1 MDISDITT
9 NFPDRELAQRIT
21 QVCDEVL
28 RSLTEMPVLSQT
40 QTDELRL
47 AVEKLGTILVNPDQ
61 INKQDDSV
69 SDIGQLGLQ
78 TLSEY
83 IQLDIRYLQGAN
95 QEDLNLYS
103 SAFCFWIVRQE
114 GTILALDLAV
124 NSLAFIANRVQ
135 DPNTLGWLSD
145 EIGRVI
151 EAETIAAR
159 ESATDVI
166 AQIGRVIEAVPDS
179 LRHSSTS
186 NLESEPWQV
195 LNLNRSIIATR
206 SHDTERMQEAFE
218 RLITLL
224 PNDACHF
231 FKQGLEQMDIVGYPD
246 PVRQIMLQYYTR
258 SCEPQQLH

>member
-1 MDISDITT
+1 VDINDITT
-9 NFPDRELAQRIT
+9 NFSDKELAQRIT
-21 QVCDEVL
+21 RVCGEVL
-28 RSLTEMPVLSQT
+28 RPLAEMPVLSQS
-40 QTDELRL
+40 QTDALRL
-47 AVEKLGTILVNPDQ
+47 AVEKLGTILENPDP
-61 INKQDDSV
+61 INQQVDSV
-69 SDIGQLGLQ
+69 SDTGKLGLQ

-83 IQLDIRYLQGAN
+83 IQLDMRYLQGAN
-95 QEDLNLYS
+95 QENLNLYS

-124 NSLAFIANRVQ
+124 NSLAYIANRVQ
-135 DPNTLGWLSD
+135 DPDTLGWLSD
-145 EIGRVI
+145 E
-151 EAETIAAR
+151 
-159 ESATDVI
+159 
-166 AQIGRVIEAVPDS
+166 IGRVIEAVPDS

-186 NLESEPWQV
+186 SLESEPWQV

-218 RLITLL
+218 KLITLL

-231 FKQGLEQMDIVGYPD
+231 FKQGMEQMDIVGYPD